1 MRCPRCGAGNDDSAR
16 FCEDCGSPL
25 ALICQNCGTPAT
37 PGKRFCRQCGAPVS
51 DSRSDEAPS
60 RVVGAAGNA
69 QVDNTAVA
77 ERRLV
82 SVLFADLVGFTSLS
96 ETRDAEEVRDL
107 LSRFN
112 EICRVAVERYGGI
125 VENFIGD
132 AVLAVWGSPT
142 AHEDDAERAV
152 RCGLELVEAISVL
165 GIEVNA
171 PGLSARAGVL
181 TGEAAVNF
189 GTTSERMI
197 AGDLVNTASRLQSAA
212 EPRTVYVGEATYQ
225 AANHAI
231 AFSEVG
237 ELTLKGKDEPVRA
250 WRALRVV
257 AQRKGV
263 GRTEGI
269 EAPFVGRDE
278 ELRALKEGLDA
289 LSRERR
295 ARLISVTGIP
305 GIGKSRLAWEFK
317 KYVDGLVETIYWH
330 HGRSPAYGEGISF
343 WALSEMVRMRAA
355 ITEEEDAVSAR
366 QKLAATLAEFVPDA
380 DERTWI
386 EPRLSHLLG
395 LGDAPPGH
403 RDETFSAWRSF
414 FEHVARDAPVVMVFE
429 DLQWADP
436 GLIDFIESILE
447 WSRSQPILVLCLA
460 RPELLERRPN
470 WGAGQRAFMSIHLDP
485 LSRDAM
491 HQLLSGLVRDLPEQ
505 LSNRILERAEG
516 VPLYA
521 VEIVRMLSGKG
532 LLVERDGAYDASEEL
547 SDFEVPDSL
556 HSLIAS
562 RLDSLPNEERALL
575 QDAAVLGKSF
585 STAALSV
592 LTGTSPDDLDI
603 PLRDLV
609 RKELLLVDNDP
620 RSPERG
626 QYGFLQGL
634 IREVAH
640 STLGRKDR
648 RAKHL
653 AAAHYFESLG
663 DDELSGVVAAHYLE
677 AFEASPDGPER
688 EALGARARD
697 TLAEAGRRAM
707 SLGSPEQALSYFEQ
721 SLEIAV
727 PGTERAE
734 LWELAGEAASRAG
747 ELERARS
754 HLELAIAFHENAGDA
769 AAAGMAVALWA
780 RIVGLG
786 STRFSEAIERAE
798 RAYVNLGELGDAR
811 VRANLAA
818 VLADLCARSGEPARG
833 HEWAETALLLVEQM
847 DEPELLARALWA
859 EAAALFNLGRHQQ
872 AVILARGILPI
883 AESAGSLVEQSRGL
897 LALSVYLLDDD
908 PREAHTATVRTV
920 EVSRRAG
927 DRGREILSLL
937 NQAELAIFLGEL
949 NETETILAE
958 LDERDLPVDSSR
970 WRTAC
975 HGLLRALRGD
985 VTGAIATFDE
995 LAEGVIASEYVHDRA
1010 TYYAGRALVS
1020 LVAGDLESAY
1030 EEAAEAVA
1038 ADPSGINSPKSLEIQ
1053 ARAAL
1058 WLHDPDRARAAL
1070 SGMRGFRGRW
1080 MANVRVSTEA
1090 GLAAIEG
1097 RFDEALATYE
1107 RARRTWNELGTP
1119 LDLALCEMDVALLVA
1134 PHQAASVAAE
1144 RARQLIRDIGS
1155 PPLLAQLEAHGRQM
1169 ANAAGSGDE
1178 TP

>member
-1 MRCPRCGAGNDDSAR
+1 MRCAACGAENDEAAR

-25 ALICQNCGTPAT
+25 ALICQGCGTPAT
-37 PGKRFCRQCGAPVS
+37 PGKRFCRQCGSALS
-51 DSRSDEAPS
+51 DAQSADSS
-60 RVVGAAGNA
+60 SQVLGAVAA
-69 QVDNTAVA
+69 QPDSTGVA

-82 SVLFADLVGFTSLS
+82 SVLFSDLVGFTSLS

-152 RCGLELVEAISVL
+152 RCGLELVEAITVL
-165 GIEVNA
+165 GTEVNA

-189 GTTSERMI
+189 GTSSERMI

-237 ELTLKGKDEPVRA
+237 ELTLKGKDEPVHA

-295 ARLISVTGIP
+295 ARLISITGIP

-355 ITEEEDAVSAR
+355 ITEDEDAGSAKR
-366 QKLAATLAEFVPDA
+366 KLAETLAEFVSDA
-380 DERTWI
+380 DERAWI

-470 WGAGQRAFMSIHLDP
+470 WGAGQRAFLSLHLDP

-491 HQLLSGLVRDLPEQ
+491 HQLLSGLVRNLPDP
-505 LSNRILERAEG
+505 LSRRILERAEG
-516 VPLYA
+516 IPLYA

-532 LLVERDGAYDASEEL
+532 LLAERDGVFEASEEL

-562 RLDSLPNEERALL
+562 RLDSLPTGERSLL

-592 LTGTSPDDLDI
+592 LTGTDPRELEVR
-603 PLRDLV
+603 LRDLV
-609 RKELLLVDNDP
+609 RKEILLVDNDP

-648 RAKHL
+648 RTKHL
-653 AAAHYFESLG
+653 AAAHYFESLA

-677 AFEASPDGPER
+677 AYEASPDGPER
-688 EALGARARD
+688 QALGARARD
-697 TLAEAGRRAM
+697 TLADAGRRAM

-721 SLEIAV
+721 SLEIAT
-727 PGTERAE
+727 PGVERAE
-734 LWELAGEAASRAG
+734 LWELAGEAATRAG
-747 ELERARS
+747 DIGRACM
-754 HLELAIAFHENAGDA
+754 HLEQAIAFHESAGDSA
-769 AAAGMAVALWA
+769 SAGYAVSLWA
-780 RIVGLG
+780 RANGLS
-786 STRFSEAIERAE
+786 STGFSEAIERAE
-798 RAYVNLGELGDAR
+798 RAYAELEDRDEPR
-811 VRANLAA
+811 VRANLAT
-818 VLADLCARSGEPARG
+818 VLAELCARSGEPARG
-833 HEWAETALLLVEQM
+833 HEWAESALVLVEQM
-847 DEPELLARALWA
+847 DEPELLAQALWA

-872 AVILARGILPI
+872 ALILARGILPI
-883 AESAGSLVEQSRGL
+883 AESAGSLVEQSRAL
-897 LALSVYLLDDD
+897 LALSVYVLDED
-908 PREAHTATVRTV
+908 PREAFDSAIRTV

-927 DRGREILSLL
+927 DRRREIMSLL
-937 NQAELAIFLGEL
+937 NAAENATFLGEL
-949 NETETILAE
+949 REAETILAE
-958 LDERDLPVDSSR
+958 LEERDLPGEMPLWKAANDQLVR
-970 WRTAC
+970 AF
-975 HGLLRALRGD
+975 HGDIA
-985 VTGAIATFDE
+985 GAIAAFDE
-995 LAEGVIASEYVHDRA
+995 LAELVTASEYVHDRS
-1010 TYYAGRALVS
+1010 TYHAGRALVS
-1020 LVAGDLESAY
+1020 LLAGDLHAAY
-1030 EEAAEAVA
+1030 EEAEAAVA
-1038 ADPSGINSPKSLEIQ
+1038 ADPSGINSPKSLALQ

-1058 WLHDPDRARAAL
+1058 WLHDSDRVAAAL
-1070 SGMRGFRGRW
+1070 TGMGGFRGRW
-1080 MANVRVSTEA
+1080 MAAARLTTEA
-1090 GLAAIEG
+1090 GLAALES
-1097 RFDEALATYE
+1097 RSDEAIALYE
-1107 RARRTWNELGTP
+1107 RARRLWNELGTP
-1119 LDLALCEMDVALLVA
+1119 LDRALCEMDVALLLA
-1134 PHQAASVAAE
+1134 PQQAAHDAADK
-1144 RARQLIRDIGS
+1144 ARQLLREIGS
-1155 PPLLAQLEAHGRQM
+1155 PSLLAQLEVRGPQAV
-1169 ANAAGSGDE
+1169 NAAASSDE
-1178 TP
+1178 TA

>member
-1 MRCPRCGAGNDDSAR
+1 MRCPACGADNSDSVR
-16 FCEDCGSPL
+16 FCEDCGSSLTL
-25 ALICQNCGTPAT
+25 ACSNCGASAT
-37 PGKRFCRQCGAPVS
+37 PGKRFCGQCGSVIAAPPVS
-51 DSRSDEAPS
+51 VPDEP
-60 RVVGAAGNA
+60 V
-69 QVDNTAVA
+69 TASVA

-107 LSRFN
+107 LSRFS

-152 RCGLELVEAISVL
+152 RCGLELVEAIAGL
-165 GIEVNA
+165 GSEVNA

-181 TGEAAVNF
+181 SGEAAVTF
-189 GTTSERMI
+189 GTTGERMI
-197 AGDLVNTASRLQSAA
+197 AGDLVNTASRLQNAA
-212 EPRTVYVGEATYQ
+212 LPRTVYVGEATYH
-225 AANHAI
+225 AANQAI
-231 AFSEVG
+231 AFAEVG

-278 ELRALKEGLDA
+278 ELRALKEALDA

-343 WALSEMVRMRAA
+343 WALSEMVRMRAS
-355 ITEEEDAVSAR
+355 ISDDEDASSAR
-366 QKLAATLAEFVPDA
+366 QKLAATLSEFVLDT
-380 DERTWI
+380 DERGWI

-395 LGDAPPGH
+395 IGEASPGH

-414 FEHVARDAPVVMVFE
+414 FEHIARDAPVVMVFE

-460 RPELLERRPN
+460 RPELFERRPS
-470 WGAGQRAFMSIHLDP
+470 WGAGQRAFTSIHLDP

-491 HQLLSGLVRDLPEQ
+491 HQLLSGLVRDLPAQ
-505 LSNRILERAEG
+505 LSDRILERAEG

-532 LLVERDGAYDASEEL
+532 LLVERDGAYEASEEL

-562 RLDSLPNEERALL
+562 RLDSLPTEERALL

-585 STAALSV
+585 TTEALSV
-592 LTGTSPDDLDI
+592 LTGTSPNELEM

-640 STLGRKDR
+640 STIGRKER

-653 AAAHYFESLG
+653 AAAHHFESLA

-677 AFEASPDGPER
+677 AYEASPDGPER

-697 TLAEAGRRAM
+697 TLTDAGRRAM

-721 SLEIAV
+721 SLGIAA
-727 PGTERAE
+727 PGIERAE
-734 LWELAGEAASRAG
+734 LWELAGEAADLAASFEQA
-747 ELERARS
+747 LS
-754 HLELAIAFHENAGDA
+754 HLEHAIVYHERAGDRTA
-769 AAAGMAVALWA
+769 VGRAVALWA
-780 RIVGLG
+780 RSMGIGLN
-786 STRFSEAIERAE
+786 RYSEATDRAE
-798 RAYVNLGELGDAR
+798 RAYAGLAEDATTR
-811 VRANLAA
+811 VRGDLAA
-818 VLADLCARSGEPARG
+818 TLAIMYRLSGQP
-833 HEWAETALLLVEQM
+833 Q
-847 DEPELLARALWA
+847 RALEWA
-859 EAAALFNLGRHQQ
+859 EAALIPLEQTDDREVLARGLRAKAGALFDLGRHQE
-872 AVILARGILPI
+872 AIVLSRGVVAIS
-883 AESAGSLVEQSRGL
+883 EVSGL
-897 LALSVYLLDDD
+897 LAEQASELMGLSLYLLDDD
-908 PREAHTATVRTV
+908 PRESLAALMRAV
-920 EVSRRAG
+920 EVARRAG
-927 DRGREILSLL
+927 ARNSETTSLL
-937 NQAELAIFLGEL
+937 NAAEGAVFLGEL
-949 NETETILAE
+949 NEAEIILAE
-958 LDERDLPVDSSR
+958 LDERDLPRGRSMFRSMIQGMV
-970 WRTAC
+970 RTF
-975 HGLLRALRGD
+975 RGD
-985 VTGAIATFDE
+985 IAGGIAVFDE
-995 LAEGVIASEYVHDRA
+995 LAEAVASSEFVHTRA
-1010 TYYAGRALVS
+1010 TYLETRALVS
-1020 LVAGDLESAY
+1020 LLAGDLESSCEQAVM
-1030 EEAAEAVA
+1030 AVA
-1038 ADPSGINSPKSLEIQ
+1038 ADPEGINSPNALAVQ
-1053 ARAAL
+1053 AHAAL
-1058 WLHDPDRARAAL
+1058 WLYDPARATLAL
-1070 SGMRGFRGRW
+1070 TGMRGFRGRW
-1080 MANVRVSTEA
+1080 MAATRATTEA
-1090 GLAAIEG
+1090 GLAALRSEL
-1097 RFDEALATYE
+1097 DDAAAMYE
-1107 RARRTWNELGTP
+1107 RARRSWSDLRSP
-1119 LDLALCEMDVALLVA
+1119 LDLALCDLDTALL
-1134 PHQAASVAAE
+1134 
-1144 RARQLIRDIGS
+1144 LGS
-1155 PPLLAQLEAHGRQM
+1155 HTAGV
-1169 ANAAGSGDE
+1169 NAAKEARKRLTEIGAVTLLRRLDENDRRHSSDVTNAGDRL
-1178 TP
+1178 T

>member
-1 MRCPRCGAGNDDSAR
+1 MGERMHCPECGAGNDDSAR

-25 ALICQNCGTPAT
+25 ALTCQNCGTPAT
-37 PGKRFCRQCGAPVS
+37 PGKRFCRQCGAAVP
-51 DSRSDEAPS
+51 DSRSADASS
-60 RVVGAAGNA
+60 RVVEGAVARGANEA
-69 QVDNTAVA
+69 IA

-96 ETRDAEEVRDL
+96 EARDAEEVRDL
-107 LSRFN
+107 LSRFS
-112 EICRVAVERYGGI
+112 EICRVVVERYGGI

-152 RCGLELVEAISVL
+152 RCGLELVDAISAL
-165 GIEVNA
+165 GNEVNA

-189 GTTSERMI
+189 GTTGQRMI
-197 AGDLVNTASRLQSAA
+197 AGDLVNTASRLQTAA
-212 EPRTVYVGEATYQ
+212 TPRTVYVGDATYQ

-231 AFSEVG
+231 AFAEIG
-237 ELTLKGKDEPVRA
+237 ALTLKGKDEPVRA

-278 ELRALKEGLDA
+278 ELRALKEALDA

-343 WALSEMVRMRAA
+343 WALSEMVRMRAE
-355 ITEEEDAVSAR
+355 ISEDEDAASAR
-366 QKLAATLAEFVPDA
+366 KKLAGAVSEFVPDE
-380 DERTWI
+380 DERAWI

-414 FEHVARDAPVVMVFE
+414 FEHIARNAPVVMVFE

-460 RPELLERRPN
+460 RPELLERRSS

-485 LSRDAM
+485 LSREAM
-491 HQLLSGLVRDLPEQ
+491 QQLLSGLVRDLPEQ

-516 VPLYA
+516 IPLYA

-532 LLVERDGAYDASEEL
+532 LLVEHDGAYEASEEL

-562 RLDSLPNEERALL
+562 RLDSLPADDRALL

-592 LTGTSPDDLDI
+592 LTGTSPNDLEM

-653 AAAHYFESLG
+653 AAAHYFESLE
-663 DDELSGVVAAHYLE
+663 DEELSGVVAAHYLE
-677 AFEASPDGPER
+677 AFEASPDGSER

-721 SLEIAV
+721 SLEIAA

-734 LWELAGEAASRAG
+734 LWELSGEAAERAN
-747 ELERARS
+747 ELERARAYF
-754 HLELAIAFHENAGDA
+754 EQAIAYHENAGDA
-769 AAAGMAVALWA
+769 AAAGQAVALWA
-780 RIVGLG
+780 RVIGLG
-786 STRFSEAIERAE
+786 SSRFTEAIERAE
-798 RAYVNLGELGDAR
+798 RAYANLGDRGDAR
-811 VRANLAA
+811 VRAHLAA
-818 VLADLCARSGEPARG
+818 ALADLCARSGEPARG
-833 HEWAETALLLVEQM
+833 HEWAESALVLVEQM
-847 DEPELLARALWA
+847 DEPELLAQALWA

-872 AVILARGILPI
+872 AVILARGVLPI
-883 AESAGSLVEQSRGL
+883 AESAGSLREQSRGL
-897 LALSVYLLDDD
+897 LALSVYLLEDD
-908 PREAHTATVRTV
+908 PREAHIATMRTV
-920 EVSRRAG
+920 EVARRAG
-927 DRGREILSLL
+927 ERGREILSLL
-937 NQAELAIFLGEL
+937 NQAEFAIFLGEL
-949 NETETILAE
+949 NEAETILAE
-958 LDERDLPVDSSR
+958 LDERELPEDSSKWIAANR
-970 WRTAC
+970 
-975 HGLLRALRGD
+975 GLLRAFRGD
-985 VTGAIATFDE
+985 VTGAISVFDE
-995 LAEGVIASEYVHDRA
+995 LAEDAVASEYVHERA

-1020 LVAGDLESAY
+1020 LVAGHLESAY
-1030 EEAAEAVA
+1030 EEAAAAVA
-1038 ADPSGINSPKSLEIQ
+1038 ADPSGINSPKSLAIQ

-1058 WLHDPDRARAAL
+1058 WLHDPDRATVAL

-1080 MANVRVSTEA
+1080 MATVRVTTEA
-1090 GLAAIEG
+1090 GLAALGG
-1097 RFDEALATYE
+1097 RLDEAVVTYE
-1107 RARRTWNELGTP
+1107 RALRSWSELGTP
-1119 LDLALCEMDVALLVA
+1119 LDHALCELDMALLLGEHPA
-1134 PHQAASVAAE
+1134 GHDAAS
-1144 RARQLIRDIGS
+1144 RARQLLVEIGA
-1155 PPLLAQLEAHGRQM
+1155 PPLLEQLALRSATVSNQ
-1169 ANAAGSGDE
+1169 E
-1178 TP
+1178 TRA